1 MNESVGKKKPVRFQ
15 GPTTSMKLFLGIH
28 SVGICQDRSA
38 KVKYRLLNLVPHTMK
53 KEAQCLVDLFGLG
66 SQYIPHSSVLLQLTC
81 KVTLYSC
88 QSQVGNRAKIKASAA
103 ILGCITSCF
112 ITWAI

>member
-1 MNESVGKKKPVRFQ
+1 MNERVGEKKPIRFQ

-28 SVGICQDRSA
+28 SVGICQDKSA
-38 KVKYRLLNLVPHTMK
+38 KVKYGLLNLVPHTMK

-66 SQYIPHSSVLLQLTC
+66 SQYIPHLSMLLQLAC

-88 QSQVGNRAKIKASAA
+88 RSQVGNRAKIKASAA
-103 ILGCITSCF
+103 ILSCITSCS
-112 ITWAI
+112 ITWAL